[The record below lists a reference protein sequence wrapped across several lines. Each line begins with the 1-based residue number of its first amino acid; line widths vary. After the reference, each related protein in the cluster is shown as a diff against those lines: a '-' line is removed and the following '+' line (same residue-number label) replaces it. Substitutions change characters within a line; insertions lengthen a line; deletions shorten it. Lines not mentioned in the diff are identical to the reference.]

1 MEVECWRWQVG
12 VFQDRLVLPIF
23 GDMNVPFFLAQS
35 NSRSVSLTS
44 SRLSFSIAAHLCNT
58 SFLSI
63 IRKFSFFFFPV
74 HPPVVLTT
82 TVILGGVRILSFFF
96 FLLFVIQHLISHVV
110 DVVLKEENSLPP
122 KKATL
127 HVKTKLR
134 YFRHLHD
141 VRTTCELCIL
151 PPEQWTRGI
160 EICWHHGGAQL
171 GSIYNSHSTLYSGVF
186 FTFFLCFLWAKRR
199 RFSKRCE
206 DFHDSFQQ
214 SSTSI
219 LMRICC

>member
-1 MEVECWRWQVG
+1 M
-12 VFQDRLVLPIF
+12 
-23 GDMNVPFFLAQS
+23 
-35 NSRSVSLTS
+35 
-44 SRLSFSIAAHLCNT
+44 
-58 SFLSI
+58 
-63 IRKFSFFFFPV
+63 
-74 HPPVVLTT
+74 VLTT

-151 PPEQWTRGI
+151 PPEQ
-160 EICWHHGGAQL
+160 
-171 GSIYNSHSTLYSGVF
+171 
-186 FTFFLCFLWAKRR
+186 
-199 RFSKRCE
+199 
-206 DFHDSFQQ
+206 
-214 SSTSI
+214 
-219 LMRICC
+219 